1 MADPADV
8 GGGNRRRILLLSGAA
23 ALVLAVV
30 ATALML
36 GDRFTCGGPGSGV
49 REIQGECVGVTDG
62 SFEFA
67 DEFEHVSGLI
77 RAENERI
84 DALAGGQP
92 IVRVAF
98 LGTLSF
104 EEVGP
109 MDPTRMRGALE
120 GAYTAQIR
128 ANDTRAYGDP
138 TPQIQLVLA
147 NMGGR
152 QGSWEPVVEDLVA
165 MAQDEDRP
173 LVAVTGLG
181 VSIESTKSVAEE
193 LHRYDIPMVSSAV
206 TADGLAHG
214 PEGIDDAGD
223 EENPASPGVIRVAPS
238 NNEYVKALR
247 TYLEGLDEPARA
259 VIVHDQTEPDLFV
272 STLKSAYD
280 AHLSAYTEGRSVQT
294 YRGTTVGDTPPAG
307 LFSDVSGNVC
317 ATDADTILFAGRA
330 PDLDAFLD
338 SLRYSVCDRDM
349 RVLFVSTGMSMLN
362 QEEEMRIVEEQD
374 ITLVYATGVDPRWN
388 DAPAGSPGV
397 PEGYPAFRDAYL
409 EHFGEQDPD
418 LERLVNGYALVNH
431 DAVAV
436 AAAALRMTNEQG
448 NEPVAPKAEAV
459 RDRLMLLNTRNSQV
473 TAGGGTLSYSPEG
486 AGEAIGRYV
495 PIVELPFDADV
506 EPKSEPHVIDG
517 GESTP

>member
-8 GGGNRRRILLLSGAA
+8 GGGNRKRLLLLGGAA
-23 ALVLAVV
+23 VLVLAVLT
-30 ATALML
+30 TALTL

-49 REIQGECVGVTDG
+49 REIQGECIGITDG

-67 DEFEHVSGLI
+67 DEFAHVTDLI

-84 DALAGGQP
+84 GALDGP

-152 QGSWEPVVEDLVA
+152 QGSWEPVVDDLVA
-165 MAQDEDRP
+165 MSQDEERR
-173 LVAVTGLG
+173 LVAVTGMG
-181 VSIESTKSVAEE
+181 VSIESTRDVAEE
-193 LHRYDIPMVSSAV
+193 LHEHDIPMISSAV

-223 EENPASPGVIRVAPS
+223 AENPALPGVIRVAPS
-238 NNEYVKALR
+238 NNEYVKALK
-247 TYLEGLDEPARA
+247 TYLEGLDGTARA

-280 AHLSAYTEGRSVQT
+280 EHLSAYTEGRSVQT

-338 SLRYSVCDRDM
+338 SLKYSVCDRPM
-349 RVLFVSTGMSMLN
+349 RILFVSTGMSMLN
-362 QEEEMRIVEEQD
+362 QEEEMRLIEEQD

-388 DAPAGSPGV
+388 DAPAGSSGV

-409 EHFGEQDPD
+409 DHFGEEDID
-418 LERLVNGYALVNH
+418 RERLANGYALVNH

-436 AAAALRMTNEQG
+436 AAAAIRMTNEQG
-448 NEPVAPKAEAV
+448 NEQVAPNAESVQA
-459 RDRLMLLNTRNSQV
+459 RLMLLNTRNNQIKV
-473 TAGGGTLSYSPEG
+473 GGGKLSYSPES

-495 PIVELPFDADV
+495 PIVELPFDADADADAA
-506 EPKSEPHVIDG
+506 PEPHVIT
-517 GESTP
+517 GE